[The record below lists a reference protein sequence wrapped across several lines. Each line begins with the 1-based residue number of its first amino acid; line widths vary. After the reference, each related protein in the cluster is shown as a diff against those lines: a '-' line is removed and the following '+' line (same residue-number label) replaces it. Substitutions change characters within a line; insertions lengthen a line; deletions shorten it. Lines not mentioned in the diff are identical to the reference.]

1 MAHEGRR
8 AEYSPY
14 SLILRRG
21 RRFPGC
27 EVEYAVEDG
36 DGDAGFDLL
45 GRLWERK
52 VSPMM
57 CLYRLIVPSAPVLA
71 L

>member
-14 SLILRRG
+14 SLILRQ
-21 RRFPGC
+21 RRRIPGC
-27 EVEYAVEDG
+27 EVEHVVEDG
-36 DGDAGFDLL
+36 EGNAGFDLL

-52 VSPMM
+52 MSPMM
-57 CLYRLIVPSAPVLA
+57 CLYRFIVPSNPALA

>member
-14 SLILRRG
+14 SLILRR
-21 RRFPGC
+21 RRRIPGC
-27 EVEYAVEDG
+27 EVEHAVEDG

-45 GRLWERK
+45 GRLWQRK

-57 CLYRLIVPSAPVLA
+57 CLYHLIVPSAPVLA

>member
-8 AEYSPY
+8 AEYSPF
-14 SLILRRG
+14 SLILRR
-21 RRFPGC
+21 RRRIPGC
-27 EVEYAVEDG
+27 EVEHAVEDG

-52 VSPMM
+52 VSPM
-57 CLYRLIVPSAPVLA
+57 CLYRLIVPSAPAFA